1 MPYAKRHQTA
11 PFFAAFGVLTRAA
24 VGMVL
29 DQGSVGISVDAGCGI
44 LFGYFAAQ

>member
-1 MPYAKRHQTA
+1 MPLPNVTRRLLL
-11 PFFAAFGVLTRAA
+11 FAAFGVLTQAA